1 MLVYRRYLR
10 GHSAMQMLFAR
21 RHGAQGLAEYGLIL
35 AIVAVVSIAG
45 LLLFGGVVSQMIA
58 TLAQTISANVSP

>member
-1 MLVYRRYLR
+1 
-10 GHSAMQMLFAR
+10 MQMLFAR